1 MAVVADGTNG
11 GRSCLKLVGGQ
22 HSGYQGIVQM
32 ILTPGHPH
40 GFDQVLCMVGMIW
53 FQLTEPTVKG
63 LHDFLSGAAS

>member
-1 MAVVADGTNG
+1 MARTAAARALNWSEAST
-11 GRSCLKLVGGQ
+11 R
-22 HSGYQGIVQM
+22 YQGIVQM
-32 ILTPGHPH
+32 ILAPGHPH